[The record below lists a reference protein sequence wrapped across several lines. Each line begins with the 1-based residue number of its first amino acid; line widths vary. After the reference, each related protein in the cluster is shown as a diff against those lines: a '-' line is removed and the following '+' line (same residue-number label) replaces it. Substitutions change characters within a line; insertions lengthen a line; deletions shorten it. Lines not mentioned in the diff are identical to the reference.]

1 VAAQSGSIATV
12 SGATFTS
19 KAFITSA
26 QAAVTK
32 AKA

>member
-1 VAAQSGSIATV
+1 V

>member
-1 VAAQSGSIATV
+1 V

-19 KAFITSA
+19 QAFISSA